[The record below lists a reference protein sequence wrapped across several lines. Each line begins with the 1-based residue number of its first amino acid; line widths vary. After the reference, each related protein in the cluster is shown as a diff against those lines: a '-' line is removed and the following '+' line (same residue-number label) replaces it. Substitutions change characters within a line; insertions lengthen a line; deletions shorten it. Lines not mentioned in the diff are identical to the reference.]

1 MPKNEELVGAQHKL
15 DHNKDGKISGDD
27 FKGLRKKAGK
37 KEKQET
43 GTVNPKMDS
52 SKSSKGS
59 EMEQKESTIRQ
70 RLMSIWEKAGD
81 QMEKKKHS
89 PNQDKA
95 EKPEDALTGQGAKD
109 MMNQPKDVQEPLVK
123 AVADQKKAAGQGP
136 NAKARPNDAKV
147 GDKKIIPSATPVK
160 ESSRLDGIMNAY
172 KSMQEKHGELPSKAH
187 VMKMCKD
194 GMSTAAMLKMHPDCD
209 QEKLKAMIADCRKEL
224 KGDVKEA
231 YESYSPSV
239 IKAAK
244 MYMKDSSC
252 SYKQAAEK
260 YGCSA
265 EEVKK
270 CASEMSNY

>member
-27 FKGLRKKAGK
+27 FKGLRKKAAK
-37 KEKQET
+37 KDKQET

-52 SKSSKGS
+52 NKSSKGN
-59 EMEQKESTIRQ
+59 EMEQKESTIRN

-136 NAKARPNDAKV
+136 NGKARPNDAEV

-172 KSMQEKHGELPSKAH
+172 KSMQTESKDKENFKPHMMYDPKTGKGYMAKKYEDH
-187 VMKMCKD
+187 IRMQKMGYTHD
-194 GMSTAAMLKMHPDCD
+194 NPDTKKV
-209 QEKLKAMIADCRKEL
+209 EEGYGAN
-224 KGDVKEA
+224 
-231 YESYSPSV
+231 V

-244 MYMKDSSC
+244 MYMNDKNC
-252 SYKQAAEK
+252 SYEQAAK
-260 YGCSA
+260 KHGCKA